1 LKRIAL
7 VLCAVLA
14 LGAGAVAGAQGS
26 DAVARPAADH
36 AVGTAS
42 SVDETTLSLGDAAAQ
57 AKAVTNTAGSNTL
70 VYFLRM
76 VLVLALVLAVI
87 YCVYRL
93 IKRMSRPKA
102 ADNSA
107 VKVLATTS
115 LGPGKAMHVVTL
127 GSKAYLIGATDSSI
141 SLIAEV
147 LDKDFIDTLSLE
159 AALAPKASRPG
170 ADFGDVL
177 ASLLGGR
184 RKTGLKNQ
192 RHEGGFLA
200 GQRERLRKF

>member
-1 LKRIAL
+1 
-7 VLCAVLA
+7 LA